1 MQDPRAPAS
10 IRAALQFLIASDMP
24 FEHKAVMIDALTEAL
39 RTSLQPH
46 VAVGGVGPWQVHET
60 AQLQDFLE
68 GKLANSWQHADE
80 LLMRVA
86 AQLHRDPG
94 DVRAKATE
102 LGFGAGVDYRLAKA
116 RAAAHTE

>member
-1 MQDPRAPAS
+1 
-10 IRAALQFLIASDMP
+10 LQFLIASDIP
-24 FEHKAVMIDALTEAL
+24 SDHKSVLIDALTEAL
-39 RTSLQPH
+39 RISLQPQ
-46 VAVGGVGPWQVHET
+46 VTVSGIGPWQTHET
-60 AQLQDFLE
+60 AQLQTFLE

-102 LGFGAGVDYRLAKA
+102 LGFGVGVDYRLAKA
-116 RAAAHTE
+116 WAASRAE